1 MRNAIFLRFY
11 FALITIFLGGQPL
24 SSHAQPLGIDP
35 QVLSGT
41 LANGL
46 RYFIRP
52 TEAAGIDV
60 RLVVNTGSLDERNEE
75 LGYAHFVEHL
85 AFRKTQN
92 FADGEIINFVR
103 SIGGSFGQHV
113 NATTSYNATQY
124 FISIPDS
131 KQTAL
136 PNVLKIMRDWAFS
149 MQFTD
154 EIVNIERGVVA
165 AERRSRDQS
174 TQPIFKIRQTLY
186 DQDLYRREIIGTAQ
200 SIAQA
205 SAVGLA
211 AFYQRTYTPERMS
224 IVIAGKFSEHPSA
237 LRQRIEQEFSQSP
250 QVVPIAQVLPKFQF
264 SPRVRLLQLPEAA
277 RPGLS
282 IVSLMPDKPGL
293 TKEDFKLWVI
303 RTLATATLNLRI
315 RELPKTH
322 KWIVS
327 QAAIDFGITQDAR
340 GFELALNLNDGE
352 HYEQAYAVLRN
363 TLERFVQDGPTD
375 EELSATKLPM
385 LRAARTSEQESSK
398 LSPSAISQILGIYA
412 QSGGFYLSS
421 AKYKELLEEVIP
433 TISANQIVT
442 DIAQRFTTGDVIVI
456 AQNQRGQKLSALNDV
471 DISQQTRELL
481 SKIKSAA
488 ETTLAL
494 SQPSALRSPKVDLIQ
509 PSAPGHILDEEQLPD
524 QITRLTLSNR
534 AIVYVKPL
542 AATVDQV
549 VMSMRRSGG
558 LWSLPAEL
566 IPAARLA
573 QAGAWLTGGIGAMTQ
588 QALSTALAEKNLNMN
603 FSLSNNSVGVG
614 LRARSE
620 DLPLALNLVHQFL
633 KQPKLDQENIE
644 RLKNQIRPGLLNS
657 NLRPEQIHQ
666 RDWLS
671 ARRGPSLWLE
681 NINVDQL
688 DSINTEHLSTLHNR
702 SFGDASQMVFVFSG
716 NVVLRDIR
724 RLCETYIANLPS
736 TNQSLQPVPWV
747 KLPPEK
753 NGTRL
758 ETRAG
763 KADRVAITVL
773 YANTQAPDSLAM
785 GALSSQLA
793 SILNNRL
800 RLALRQES
808 GLSYSPN
815 ATVQSI
821 AEPFQG
827 MFINIQATINPADTD
842 KVESVIRETVQSLIT
857 KTPTDEELKAF
868 REAYSAG
875 SSAMLV
881 EPASTA
887 ELLLT
892 LHQRKIS
899 FGELIQLRRQVL
911 AQDADFIATEFKK
924 LLAGIVPSVGI
935 HRAE

>member
-1 MRNAIFLRFY
+1 MRNAILQRFY
-11 FALITIFLGGQPL
+11 FALITIVLGGGAF
-24 SSHAQPLGIDP
+24 SGHAQPLGVDP
-35 QVLSGT
+35 QVLFGS
-41 LANGL
+41 LSNGL

-52 TEAAGIDV
+52 TEVPGIDV
-60 RLVVNTGSLDERNEE
+60 RLVVNTGSLDERDEE

-85 AFRKTQN
+85 AFRKTRN

-113 NATTSYNATQY
+113 NASTSYNATQY
-124 FISIPDS
+124 FISIPSS
-131 KQTAL
+131 KPEAL
-136 PNVLKIMRDWAFS
+136 PNVLKIMREWAFS

-154 EIVNIERGVVA
+154 DIVNIERGVIA

-186 DQDLYRREIIGTAQ
+186 DQELYRREIIGTAQ

-205 SAVGLA
+205 NASGLMA
-211 AFYQRTYTPERMS
+211 YYLRTYTPERMS
-224 IVIAGKFSEHPSA
+224 LVITGKFSEHPSA
-237 LRQRIEQEFSQSP
+237 LKLRIEQEFGQPAQISP
-250 QVVPIAQVLPKFQF
+250 TAQILPQFQF
-264 SPRVRLLQLPEAA
+264 APRVRLLQLPEAA

-282 IVSLMPDKPGL
+282 IITLMPERPGIN
-293 TKEDFKLWVI
+293 KEDFKQWVI
-303 RTLATATLNLRI
+303 RTLATATINLRI

-322 KWIVS
+322 KWIVG
-327 QAAIDFGITQDAR
+327 QAALDFGISHDAK
-340 GFELALNLNDGE
+340 GFEVAINLNDGE
-352 HYEQAYAVLRN
+352 HYEQAYELLRK
-363 TLERFVQDGPTD
+363 TLERFVQEGPTD

-398 LSPSAISQILGIYA
+398 LTPSAISQILGIHA

-433 TISANQIVT
+433 TISASQIVS
-442 DIAQRFTTGDVIVI
+442 DIAQRFSLGDVIVV
-456 AQNQRGQKLSALNDV
+456 AQNQRGQKLSSLNDAA
-471 DISQQTRELL
+471 ITQQTRDLL
-481 SKIKSAA
+481 EKIKEASQ
-488 ETTLAL
+488 TTLAQ
-494 SQPSALRSPKVDLIQ
+494 SQAKPLRSPKVDLQ
-509 PSAPGHILDEEQLPD
+509 EPSTPGYILEEEQLPD

-542 AATVDQV
+542 SATVDQV

-558 LWSLPAEL
+558 LWSLPEAL

-573 QAGAWLTGGIGAMTQ
+573 QAGAWLTGGIGTMTQ
-588 QALSTALAEKNLNMN
+588 QALSTALGEKNLNIN

-614 LRARSE
+614 IRARSE
-620 DLPLALNLVHQFL
+620 DLALALNLVHQFL

-671 ARRGPSLWLE
+671 ARRGASAWLE
-681 NINVDQL
+681 NINANQL
-688 DSINTEHLSTLHNR
+688 DGVTAEQLNTLHNA
-702 SFGDASQMVFVFSG
+702 SFGDASQMVFVFAG

-724 RLCETYIANLPS
+724 RYCETYLANLPS
-736 TNQSLQPVPWV
+736 TNQSLQPMSWV

-753 NGTRL
+753 KGVRL

-773 YANTQAPDSLAM
+773 YANTTVPDSLAM
-785 GALSSQLA
+785 GALSSQL
-793 SILNNRL
+793 SSVLNNRL

-827 MFINIQATINPADTD
+827 MFVNIQATISPEDTE
-842 KVESVIRETVQSLIT
+842 KVEAVIRETVQSLVT
-857 KTPTDEELKAF
+857 KPPTDEELRAF
-868 REAYSAG
+868 REAYLAG

-881 EPASTA
+881 EPTSTA

-899 FGELIQLRRQVL
+899 FAELMQLRQQVIT
-911 AQDADFIATEFKK
+911 QDADFIATEFKK
-924 LLAGIVPSVGI
+924 LLTGVVPSVGI
-935 HRAE
+935 HKAQ